1 MEMNRTKKWLE
12 KELKVTGEWLEEETK
27 KSKQIAKELEIA
39 IKRLENV
46 HNLLNG
52 AYNDL
57 KFFKELS
64 VNLSKALASVT
75 DKGTR

>member
-1 MEMNRTKKWLE
+1 MNRTKKWLE

-27 KSKQIAKELEIA
+27 KNKQLTHDLSKANRQLEMIDS
-39 IKRLENV
+39 
-46 HNLLNG
+46 LLRS
-52 AYNDL
+52 AHDDL

-75 DKGTR
+75 DKGTK

>member
-1 MEMNRTKKWLE
+1 MNRTKKWLE

-27 KSKQIAKELEIA
+27 KNEQLTHDLSKAN
-39 IKRLENV
+39 KRLENV

-75 DKGTR
+75 DKGTK